1 MKREYYEVLA
11 DGDAQAYSLFLQLG
25 LTPNF
30 KPNFKPIFKP
40 IFGLKLY
47 SQPPQKVLYVMACLH
62 DIS

>member
-11 DGDAQAYSLFLQLG
+11 DEDAQAYSLFMQLV
-25 LTPNF
+25 LTPICL
-30 KPNFKPIFKP
+30 PIFKP

-47 SQPPQKVLYVMACLH
+47 SQPPRKVLYVMACLH